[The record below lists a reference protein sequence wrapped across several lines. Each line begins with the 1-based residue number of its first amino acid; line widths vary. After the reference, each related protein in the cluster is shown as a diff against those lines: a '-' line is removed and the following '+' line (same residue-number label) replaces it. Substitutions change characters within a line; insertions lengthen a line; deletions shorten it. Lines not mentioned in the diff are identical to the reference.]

1 MPKKNKNIFLVAGGT
16 GGHLFPAVAV
26 AQRDKT
32 KNFIFV
38 TDKRVEKILKKHKV
52 RYFVISSSKFNKN
65 IFRLILG
72 LFKILYGTFQSVLL
86 IKKYRPDLVV
96 GFGGYT
102 SIPTILAAKIF
113 NVKTLIHEQNA
124 VMGKTNRLLSKISN
138 KTAISFS
145 STKYAKK
152 DAILTGIP
160 IRVFKRKKM
169 KKDKKRVLVLGGS
182 QGAKIFS
189 HILPKILTGIKE
201 EYLKNLMIVQQTRKE
216 DKTFLESIYNKLN
229 VQCIVKEFFDDV
241 QNEIYNSDIVIARC
255 GASTLAE
262 IEYCRKFSF
271 LFPLPTAMDDHQL
284 ENAKQFK
291 KKNDCQIFI
300 QNKIP
305 YSKLRESLKSRI
317 FYKNEIK
324 TNLQESKKISLIKF
338 IDDIIQ
344 QT

>member
-38 TDKRVEKILKKHKV
+38 VDTRVEKILKKYKV
-52 RYFVISSSKFNKN
+52 KNFVVSSSKFNKN

-72 LFKILYGTFQSVLL
+72 VFKILYGTFQSVLL
-86 IKKYRPDLVV
+86 IKKYRPKLVV

-113 NVKTLIHEQNA
+113 NIQTLIHEQNA

-138 KTAISFS
+138 KTAISFN

-152 DAILTGIP
+152 DAIFTGVP
-160 IRVFKRKKM
+160 IRVFKKKKI

-189 HILPKILTGIKE
+189 QIIPKVLIGIKQ

-216 DKTFLESIYNKLN
+216 DKTILESTYNKLN
-229 VQCIVKEFFDDV
+229 VKCTVKEFFDDV

-262 IEYCRKFSF
+262 IEYCKKFSL

-291 KKNDCQIFI
+291 KKNDCQIYN
-300 QNKIP
+300 QNNIP
-305 YSKLRESLKSRI
+305 YSKLRELLKSQL

-344 QT
+344 

>member
-38 TDKRVEKILKKHKV
+38 VDKRVEKILKKYKV
-52 RYFVISSSKFNKN
+52 KNFVVSSSKFNKN
-65 IFRLILG
+65 IFRLILAV
-72 LFKILYGTFQSVLL
+72 FKILYGTFQSVLL
-86 IKKYRPDLVV
+86 IKKYRPKLVV

-113 NVKTLIHEQNA
+113 NIQTLIHEQNA

-138 KTAISFS
+138 KTAISFN

-152 DAILTGIP
+152 DAIFTGVP
-160 IRVFKRKKM
+160 IRVFKKKKI

-189 HILPKILTGIKE
+189 QIIPKVLIGIKQ

-216 DKTFLESIYNKLN
+216 DKTILESTYNKLN
-229 VQCIVKEFFDDV
+229 VKCTVKEFFDDV

-262 IEYCRKFSF
+262 IEYCKKFSL

-291 KKNDCQIFI
+291 KKNDCQIYN
-300 QNKIP
+300 QNNIP
-305 YSKLRESLKSRI
+305 YSKLRELLKSQL

-344 QT
+344 

>member
-38 TDKRVEKILKKHKV
+38 VDTRVEKILKKYKV
-52 RYFVISSSKFNKN
+52 KNFVVSSSKFNKN
-65 IFRLILG
+65 IFRLILAV
-72 LFKILYGTFQSVLL
+72 FKILYGTFQSVLL
-86 IKKYRPDLVV
+86 LKKYRPKLVV

-113 NVKTLIHEQNA
+113 NIQTLIHEQNA

-138 KTAISFS
+138 KTAISFN

-152 DAILTGIP
+152 DAIFTGVP
-160 IRVFKRKKM
+160 IRVFKKKKI

-189 HILPKILTGIKE
+189 QIIPKVLIGIKQ

-216 DKTFLESIYNKLN
+216 DKTILESTYNKLN
-229 VQCIVKEFFDDV
+229 VKCTVKEFFDDV

-262 IEYCRKFSF
+262 IEYCKKFSL

-291 KKNDCQIFI
+291 KKNDCQIYN
-300 QNKIP
+300 QNNIP
-305 YSKLRESLKSRI
+305 YSKLRELLKSQL

-344 QT
+344 

>member
-38 TDKRVEKILKKHKV
+38 VDKRVEKILKKYKV
-52 RYFVISSSKFNKN
+52 KNFVVSSSKFNKN
-65 IFRLILG
+65 IFRLILAV
-72 LFKILYGTFQSVLL
+72 FKILYGTFQSVLL
-86 IKKYRPDLVV
+86 IKKYRPKLVV

-113 NVKTLIHEQNA
+113 NIQTLIHEQNA

-138 KTAISFS
+138 KTAISFN

-152 DAILTGIP
+152 DAIFTGVP
-160 IRVFKRKKM
+160 IRVFKKKKI

-189 HILPKILTGIKE
+189 QIIPKVLIGIKQ

-216 DKTFLESIYNKLN
+216 DKTILESTYNKLN
-229 VQCIVKEFFDDV
+229 VKCTVKEFFDDV

-262 IEYCRKFSF
+262 IEYCKKFSL

-291 KKNDCQIFI
+291 KKNDCQIYN
-300 QNKIP
+300 QNNIP
-305 YSKLRESLKSRI
+305 YSKLRELLKSQL
-317 FYKNEIK
+317 FYKNEVK

-344 QT
+344 

>member
-38 TDKRVEKILKKHKV
+38 VDKRVEKILKKYKV
-52 RYFVISSSKFNKN
+52 KNFVVSSSKFNKN
-65 IFRLILG
+65 IFRLILAV
-72 LFKILYGTFQSVLL
+72 FKILYGTFQSVLL
-86 IKKYRPDLVV
+86 IKKYKPKLVV

-113 NVKTLIHEQNA
+113 NIQTLIHEQNA
-124 VMGKTNRLLSKISN
+124 IMGKTNRLLSKISN
-138 KTAISFS
+138 KTAISFN

-152 DAILTGIP
+152 DAIFTGVP
-160 IRVFKRKKM
+160 IRVFKKKKI

-189 HILPKILTGIKE
+189 QIIPKVLIGIKQ

-216 DKTFLESIYNKLN
+216 DKTILESTYNKLN
-229 VQCIVKEFFDDV
+229 VKCTVKEFFDDV

-262 IEYCRKFSF
+262 IEYCKKFSL

-291 KKNDCQIFI
+291 KKNDCQIYN
-300 QNKIP
+300 QNNIP
-305 YSKLRESLKSRI
+305 YSKLRELLKSQL

-344 QT
+344 

>member
-1 MPKKNKNIFLVAGGT
+1 MPKKSKNVFLVAGGT

-26 AQRDKT
+26 AQKDKT

-38 TDKRVEKILKKHKV
+38 IDNRVEEILKKHKV
-52 RYFVISSSKFNKN
+52 KYFVVSSSKFNKN
-65 IFRLILG
+65 IFKLIIG
-72 LFKILYGTFQSVLL
+72 IFKILYGIVQSVLL

-113 NVKTLIHEQNA
+113 KIQTLIHEQNA
-124 VMGKTNRLLSKISN
+124 VMGKTNRLLSKICN
-138 KTAISFS
+138 KTAISFIK
-145 STKYAKK
+145 TKYAQQG
-152 DAILTGIP
+152 AIFTGIP
-160 IRVFKRKKM
+160 IRLFKRKKI
-169 KKDKKRVLVLGGS
+169 KKDKKRVLVIGGS

-189 HILPKILTGIKE
+189 KILPKILSGIKE
-201 EYLKNLMIVQQTRKE
+201 EYLKNLLIVQQTRKE
-216 DKTFLESIYNKLN
+216 DKIFLESIYNKLN
-229 VQCIVKEFFDDV
+229 VQCIIKEFFDDV

-255 GASTLAE
+255 GSSTLAE

-291 KKNDCQIFI
+291 KKNDCQIFN
-300 QNKIP
+300 QNNIP
-305 YSKLRESLKSRI
+305 YSILSESLKSQI
-317 FYKNEIK
+317 FYKKKKK

-344 QT
+344 QA

>member
-38 TDKRVEKILKKHKV
+38 VDKRVEKILKKYKV
-52 RYFVISSSKFNKN
+52 KNFVVSSSKFNKN

-72 LFKILYGTFQSVLL
+72 VFKILYGTFQSVLL
-86 IKKYRPDLVV
+86 IKKYRPKLVV

-113 NVKTLIHEQNA
+113 NIQTLIHEQNA

-138 KTAISFS
+138 KTAISFN

-152 DAILTGIP
+152 DAIFTGVP
-160 IRVFKRKKM
+160 IRVFKKKKI

-189 HILPKILTGIKE
+189 QIIPKVLIGIKQ

-216 DKTFLESIYNKLN
+216 DKTILESTYNKLN
-229 VQCIVKEFFDDV
+229 VKCTVKEFFDDV

-262 IEYCRKFSF
+262 IEYCKKFSL
-271 LFPLPTAMDDHQL
+271 LFPLPSAMDNHQF

-291 KKNDCQIFI
+291 KKNDCQIYN
-300 QNKIP
+300 QNNIP
-305 YSKLRESLKSRI
+305 YSKLRELLKSQL

-344 QT
+344 

>member
-38 TDKRVEKILKKHKV
+38 VDKRVEKILKKYKV
-52 RYFVISSSKFNKN
+52 KNFVVSSSKFNKN

-72 LFKILYGTFQSVLL
+72 VFKILYGTFQSVLL
-86 IKKYRPDLVV
+86 IKKYRPKLVV

-113 NVKTLIHEQNA
+113 NIQTLIHEQNA

-138 KTAISFS
+138 KTAISFN

-152 DAILTGIP
+152 DAIFTGVP
-160 IRVFKRKKM
+160 IRVFKKKKI

-189 HILPKILTGIKE
+189 QIIPKVLIGIKQ

-216 DKTFLESIYNKLN
+216 DKTILESTYNKLN
-229 VQCIVKEFFDDV
+229 VKCIVKEFFDDV

-262 IEYCRKFSF
+262 IEYCKKFSL

-291 KKNDCQIFI
+291 KKNDCQIYN
-300 QNKIP
+300 QNNIP
-305 YSKLRESLKSRI
+305 YSKLRELLKSQL

-344 QT
+344 

>member
-1 MPKKNKNIFLVAGGT
+1 MPKKNKIIFLVAGGT

-26 AQRDKT
+26 AQRDKK

-38 TDKRVEKILKKHKV
+38 VDTRVEKILKKYKV
-52 RYFVISSSKFNKN
+52 KNFVVSSSKFNKN
-65 IFRLILG
+65 IFRLILAV
-72 LFKILYGTFQSVLL
+72 FKILYGTFQSVLL
-86 IKKYRPDLVV
+86 IKKYRPKLVV

-113 NVKTLIHEQNA
+113 NIQTLIHEQNA

-138 KTAISFS
+138 KTAISFN

-152 DAILTGIP
+152 DAIFTGVP
-160 IRVFKRKKM
+160 IRVFKKKKI

-189 HILPKILTGIKE
+189 QIIPKVLIGIKQ

-216 DKTFLESIYNKLN
+216 DKTILESTYNKLN
-229 VQCIVKEFFDDV
+229 VKCTVKEFFDDV

-262 IEYCRKFSF
+262 IEYCKKFSL

-291 KKNDCQIFI
+291 KKNDCQIYN
-300 QNKIP
+300 QNNIP
-305 YSKLRESLKSRI
+305 YSKLRELLKSQL

-344 QT
+344 

>member
-26 AQRDKT
+26 AQRNKT

-38 TDKRVEKILKKHKV
+38 VDKRVEKILKKYKV
-52 RYFVISSSKFNKN
+52 KNFVVSSSKFNKN
-65 IFRLILG
+65 IFRLILAV
-72 LFKILYGTFQSVLL
+72 FKILYGTFQSLLL
-86 IKKYRPDLVV
+86 IKKYRPKLVV

-113 NVKTLIHEQNA
+113 NIQTLIHEQNA

-138 KTAISFS
+138 KTAISFN

-152 DAILTGIP
+152 DAIFTGVP
-160 IRVFKRKKM
+160 IRVFKKKKI

-189 HILPKILTGIKE
+189 QIIPKVLIGIKQ

-216 DKTFLESIYNKLN
+216 DKTILESTYNKLN
-229 VQCIVKEFFDDV
+229 VKCTVKEFFDDV

-262 IEYCRKFSF
+262 IEYCKKFSL

-291 KKNDCQIFI
+291 KKNDCQIYN
-300 QNKIP
+300 QNNIP
-305 YSKLRESLKSRI
+305 YSKLRELLKSQL

-344 QT
+344 

>member
-26 AQRDKT
+26 AQRDKK

-38 TDKRVEKILKKHKV
+38 VDTRVEKILKKYKV
-52 RYFVISSSKFNKN
+52 KNFVVSSSKFNKN
-65 IFRLILG
+65 IFRLILAV
-72 LFKILYGTFQSVLL
+72 FKILYGTFQSVLL
-86 IKKYRPDLVV
+86 IKKYRPKLVV

-113 NVKTLIHEQNA
+113 NIQTLIHEQNA

-138 KTAISFS
+138 KTAISFN

-152 DAILTGIP
+152 DAIFTGIP
-160 IRVFKRKKM
+160 IRVFKKKKI

-189 HILPKILTGIKE
+189 QIIPKVLIGIKQ

-216 DKTFLESIYNKLN
+216 DKTILESTYNKLN
-229 VQCIVKEFFDDV
+229 VKCTVKEFFDDV

-262 IEYCRKFSF
+262 IEYCKKFSL

-291 KKNDCQIFI
+291 KKNDCQIYN
-300 QNKIP
+300 QNNIP
-305 YSKLRESLKSRI
+305 YSKLRELLKSQL

-344 QT
+344 

>member
-38 TDKRVEKILKKHKV
+38 VDKRVEKILKRYKV
-52 RYFVISSSKFNKN
+52 KNFVVSSSKFNKN
-65 IFRLILG
+65 IFKLILG
-72 LFKILYGTFQSVLL
+72 VFKILYGTFQSVLL
-86 IKKYRPDLVV
+86 IKKYRPKLVV

-113 NVKTLIHEQNA
+113 NIQTLIHEQNA

-138 KTAISFS
+138 KTAISFN

-152 DAILTGIP
+152 DAIFTGVP
-160 IRVFKRKKM
+160 IRVFKKKKI
-169 KKDKKRVLVLGGS
+169 KKDRKRVLVLGGS

-189 HILPKILTGIKE
+189 QIIPKVLIGIKP

-216 DKTFLESIYNKLN
+216 DKTILESTYNKLN
-229 VQCIVKEFFDDV
+229 VKCTVKEFFDNV

-262 IEYCRKFSF
+262 IEYCKKFSL
-271 LFPLPTAMDDHQL
+271 LFPLPTAMDNHQF

-291 KKNDCQIFI
+291 KKNDCQIYN
-300 QNKIP
+300 QNDIP
-305 YSKLRESLKSRI
+305 YSKLRELLKSEL

-324 TNLQESKKISLIKF
+324 TNLQESKKISLIKL
-338 IDDIIQ
+338 IDDIMQ
-344 QT
+344 

>member
-38 TDKRVEKILKKHKV
+38 VDKRVEKILKKYKV
-52 RYFVISSSKFNKN
+52 KNFVVSSSKFNKN

-86 IKKYRPDLVV
+86 IKKYRPKLVV

-113 NVKTLIHEQNA
+113 NIQTLIQLEQNA

-138 KTAISFS
+138 KTAISFN

-152 DAILTGIP
+152 DAIFTGVP
-160 IRVFKRKKM
+160 IRVFKKKI

-189 HILPKILTGIKE
+189 QIIPKVLIGIKQ

-216 DKTFLESIYNKLN
+216 DKTILESTYNKLN
-229 VQCIVKEFFDDV
+229 VKCTVKEFFDDV

-262 IEYCRKFSF
+262 IEYCKKFSI
-271 LFPLPTAMDDHQL
+271 LFPLPTAMDNHQL

-291 KKNDCQIFI
+291 KNDCQIYN
-300 QNKIP
+300 QNNIP
-305 YSKLRESLKSRI
+305 YSKLRELLKSQL

-344 QT
+344 

>member
-38 TDKRVEKILKKHKV
+38 VDKRVEKILKKYKV
-52 RYFVISSSKFNKN
+52 KNFVVSSSKFNKN

-72 LFKILYGTFQSVLL
+72 VFKILYGTFQSVLL
-86 IKKYRPDLVV
+86 IKKYRPKLVV

-113 NVKTLIHEQNA
+113 NIQTLIHEQNA

-138 KTAISFS
+138 KTAISFN

-152 DAILTGIP
+152 DAIFTGVP
-160 IRVFKRKKM
+160 TRVFKKKKI

-189 HILPKILTGIKE
+189 QIIPKVLIGIKQ

-216 DKTFLESIYNKLN
+216 DKTILESTYNKLK
-229 VQCIVKEFFDDV
+229 VTCIVKEFFDDV

-262 IEYCRKFSF
+262 IEYCKKFSL

-291 KKNDCQIFI
+291 KKNDCQIYN
-300 QNKIP
+300 QNNIP
-305 YSKLRESLKSRI
+305 YSKLRELLKSQL

-344 QT
+344 

>member
-38 TDKRVEKILKKHKV
+38 VDKRVEKILKKYKV
-52 RYFVISSSKFNKN
+52 KNFVVSSSKFNKN
-65 IFRLILG
+65 IFRLILAV
-72 LFKILYGTFQSVLL
+72 FKILYGTFQSVLL
-86 IKKYRPDLVV
+86 IKKYRPKLVV

-113 NVKTLIHEQNA
+113 NIQTLIHEQNA

-138 KTAISFS
+138 KTAISFN

-152 DAILTGIP
+152 DAIFTGVP
-160 IRVFKRKKM
+160 IRVFKKKKI

-189 HILPKILTGIKE
+189 QIIPKVLIGIKQ

-216 DKTFLESIYNKLN
+216 DKTILESTYNKLN
-229 VQCIVKEFFDDV
+229 VKCTVKEFFDDV

-262 IEYCRKFSF
+262 IEYCKKFSL

-291 KKNDCQIFI
+291 KKNDCQIYN
-300 QNKIP
+300 QNNIP
-305 YSKLRESLKSRI
+305 YSKLRELLKSQL

-338 IDDIIQ
+338 IDDIMQ
-344 QT
+344 

>member
-1 MPKKNKNIFLVAGGT
+1 MRKEIK
-16 GGHLFPAVAV
+16 
-26 AQRDKT
+26 Q

-38 TDKRVEKILKKHKV
+38 IDKRVEKILKKYKV
-52 RYFVISSSKFNKN
+52 KNFVVSSSKFNKN

-72 LFKILYGTFQSVLL
+72 VFKILYGTFQSVLL
-86 IKKYRPDLVV
+86 IKKYRPKLVV

-113 NVKTLIHEQNA
+113 NIQTLIKLKQNA

-138 KTAISFS
+138 KTAISFN

-152 DAILTGIP
+152 DAIFTGVP
-160 IRVFKRKKM
+160 IRVFKKKKI

-189 HILPKILTGIKE
+189 QIIPKVLIGIKQ

-216 DKTFLESIYNKLN
+216 DKTILESTYNKLN
-229 VQCIVKEFFDDV
+229 VKCTVKEFFDDV

-262 IEYCRKFSF
+262 IEYCKKFSL
-271 LFPLPTAMDDHQL
+271 LFPLPTAMDNHQF

-291 KKNDCQIFI
+291 KKNDCQIYN
-300 QNKIP
+300 QNNIP
-305 YSKLRESLKSRI
+305 YSKLRELLKSQL

-344 QT
+344 

>member
-16 GGHLFPAVAV
+16 GGHLFPAIAV

-38 TDKRVEKILKKHKV
+38 TDKRVEKILKKNKV
-52 RYFVISSSKFNKN
+52 KYFVVSSSKFNKN
-65 IFRLILG
+65 IFKLILG
-72 LFKILYGTFQSVLL
+72 VFKILYGTIQSVLL
-86 IKKYRPDLVV
+86 IKKYRPALVV

-113 NVKTLIHEQNA
+113 NIQTLIHEQNA

-145 STKYAKK
+145 ATKYAKR
-152 DAILTGIP
+152 DAIFTGVP
-160 IRVFKRKKM
+160 IRVFKKKKI
-169 KKDKKRVLVLGGS
+169 KKDKKRVLVIGGS

-189 HILPKILTGIKE
+189 QILPKVLIGIKE
-201 EYLKNLMIVQQTRKE
+201 EYLKNLMIVQQSRKE
-216 DKTFLESIYNKLN
+216 DKIFLESTYNRLN
-229 VQCIVKEFFDDV
+229 VKFTVKEFFDDV

-291 KKNDCQIFI
+291 KRNDCQIFN
-300 QNKIP
+300 QNNIP
-305 YSKLRESLKSRI
+305 YSKLREVLKSQI
-317 FYKNEIK
+317 FYKNEKK
-324 TNLQESKKISLIKF
+324 TNSQESKKISLIEF

-344 QT
+344 